1 MEVNLFAHQE
11 SYLGTPSSAYE
22 IFVGR
27 EYISIREP
35 GISITDGQIFLHFFY
50 FLLNDVAH
58 QETLSYQSMLVWYM
72 GEYVVSIITINN
84 GIE

>member
-58 QETLSYQSMLVWYM
+58 Q
-72 GEYVVSIITINN
+72 
-84 GIE
+84 